1 MTDIVILSG
10 VIAVTVYIYNTQ
22 TEPEHIVKD
31 LSVSMSPETGFQ
43 GNFRDAVSI
52 DQPVIMLQADINTG
66 NYAWIQEL
74 DRYYWIVEKTVVRT
88 GLTQLVLQSDPLMTF
103 RTQILDLPI
112 LVKRC
117 ERQALHSG
125 DIGYNG
131 MIPDSEQI
139 IMAYQKIQVKP
150 IMSFEWSGNYNLV
163 TVG

>member
-1 MTDIVILSG
+1 M
-10 VIAVTVYIYNTQ
+10 TVYIYNTQ
-22 TEPEHIVKD
+22 TEPEHIIKD
-31 LSVSMSPETGFQ
+31 LSVSLSPADGFQ
-43 GNFRDAVSI
+43 GDFRDAVSI
-52 DQPVIMLQADINTG
+52 DQPVILLQADVNTG
-66 NYAWIQEL
+66 NYAYIAEL

-103 RTQILDLPI
+103 STQILDLPI

-117 ERQALHSG
+117 ERQALYAG

-150 IMSFEWSGNYNLV
+150 IMSFTWSGNYNLV